1 MAPHAQLDGSRTR
14 QHRTRAEM
22 TPLLCSP
29 VNGGDPIS
37 APCSKGSS
45 SGSHPT
51 EEPGTEPGCGD
62 PGLDR
67 QSQCFPA
74 PRRDGT
80 QGNHLQEETFTS
92 PHPTPPPRSTGFPLL
107 LLPLGDFVPSCQQST
122 VTTAPIKVHPGTTA
136 CSAWGGR
143 GGAEKKQPCY
153 KTRSRKAAGGCVGT
167 SASGLWGAG
176 TSRGSL
182 SAGTGAPG
190 PGTPHKAALFP
201 GQLWVWGGCGRLTA
215 AAGVTP
221 HRG

>member
-92 PHPTPPPRSTGFPLL
+92 PHPTPPRRTGLPLL

-143 GGAEKKQPCY
+143 GGLKKSSPVTKPGVERLREDVWGLQPRGCGVPARQGALCLQGQVPPAPAPHT
-153 KTRSRKAAGGCVGT
+153 KLLCSPGSSGCGVAAGG
-167 SASGLWGAG
+167 SQLP
-176 TSRGSL
+176 
-182 SAGTGAPG
+182 PG
-190 PGTPHKAALFP
+190 
-201 GQLWVWGGCGRLTA
+201 
-215 AAGVTP
+215 
-221 HRG
+221 

>member
-1 MAPHAQLDGSRTR
+1 MTQYLPHAPK
-14 QHRTRAEM
+14 A
-22 TPLLCSP
+22 
-29 VNGGDPIS
+29 
-37 APCSKGSS
+37 
-45 SGSHPT
+45 
-51 EEPGTEPGCGD
+51 
-62 PGLDR
+62 
-67 QSQCFPA
+67 A
-74 PRRDGT
+74 PRAPIQQRSQARSQAAVT
-80 QGNHLQEETFTS
+80 QGWTDSHSASQRPAGTGHKATTCKRKPS
-92 PHPTPPPRSTGFPLL
+92 PPPTPPPPRRTGLPLL